1 MSEEII
7 YSNILSKV
15 SCTSSEDCPWWIKS
29 ALDSPCAQRGETI
42 YGPYASS
49 TEAADAIGDGN
60 NNYQPCGWTPI
71 QGNCVDNE
79 CVQP

>member
-1 MSEEII
+1 MNEDII

-15 SCTSSEDCPWWIKS
+15 SCTTSSDCPWWIKPVPS
-29 ALDSPCAQRGETI
+29 SPCAGQI
-42 YGPYASS
+42 HGPYASS
-49 TEAADAIGDGN
+49 TEAGDDIG
-60 NNYQPCGWTPI
+60 NYQPCGWTPI